1 MDTKAMMERQEAI
14 MQEMASVRFMQ
25 RGSISQQRLPRRRAG
40 AETGQM
46 RGPYPVLTWKERGK
60 TRSLRLKTPE
70 EVVWAETA
78 VANQRRFAALCREY
92 EELGG
97 GIARQLRDA
106 QEPAAMEAVKKGLK
120 PRSRRARK
128 SSG

>member
-14 MQEMASVRFMQ
+14 VQEMASVRFMQ
-25 RGSISQQRLPRRRAG
+25 KGSISQQRVPRRHAG

-46 RGPYPVLTWKERGK
+46 RGPYPVLTWKEKGK

-78 VANQRRFAALCREY
+78 VANHRRFAALCREY
-92 EELGG
+92 EELGEQ
-97 GIARQLRDA
+97 IARQLRDA

-120 PRSRRARK
+120 PRSRRAQK
-128 SSG
+128 SKG

>member
-25 RGSISQQRLPRRRAG
+25 RGSISQQRVPRMRAG
-40 AETGQM
+40 AQTGQM
-46 RGPYPVLTWKERGK
+46 RGPYPVLTWKEKGK

-92 EELGG
+92 EELGEA
-97 GIARQLRDA
+97 IAQQLRDA
-106 QEPAAMEAVKKGLK
+106 REPAAMEAVKKGL
-120 PRSRRARK
+120 
-128 SSG
+128 